1 LNNDIREVKTS
12 TKVYTAADK
21 TSNIYKTPKEEYNR
35 LLTNAVTATY
45 KKAKPKLATRIN
57 ELGIKFAKNKG
68 VEERMQINGTS
79 DCFITLKDHKEN
91 FENNPKTRLINPA
104 KNQIGRISKEILDN
118 INKKL
123 REHLQLNQWKNTKS
137 VIEWF
142 KNLKNKKQLKF
153 VVFDIEQFYPSISQQ
168 LLTDAINFAK
178 QHIQIKKIDVDTIM
192 HARKSLLYKDG
203 DPWMKKEG
211 SIFDVTMGAYDGAE
225 VCELVGIYLL
235 SLLSSKCN
243 KEDMGLYRDDGLAV
257 LRNKSG
263 PQSERTK
270 KAFQKVFSDNGLKI
284 EILCNLKIVNYL
296 DTTLNLNDGTYRPYK
311 KPNDETVY
319 IDANSNH
326 PPNIIKQLPISIET
340 RLKNLSSN
348 KEIFDNA
355 APHYQ
360 EALNKCGYRYIL
372 KFETDEGTNQVNR
385 TRSRKRNVTWFN
397 PPFSKSVSTNVAKYF
412 LTLVDKHFPRNHK
425 FKKLFNRNNLK
436 VSYSCMRNMQ
446 SIVTSHN
453 RKILNEKPQ
462 EEPERTCNC
471 SRNATCPMNGNCLSE
486 NTIYSGKITSS
497 LPNYGQKEYAGLS
510 APPWKGRFNT
520 HTYSFNHRDAA
531 KCEIANEVWRIKDL
545 GGTFDIQW
553 SILGHAA
560 AYNPESNKCNL
571 CLNEKLYINENV
583 DRLLNTRK
591 ELVSKC
597 RHMLKYA
604 LVKKAAAD

>member
-1 LNNDIREVKTS
+1 
-12 TKVYTAADK
+12 
-21 TSNIYKTPKEEYNR
+21 
-35 LLTNAVTATY
+35 
-45 KKAKPKLATRIN
+45 
-57 ELGIKFAKNKG
+57 
-68 VEERMQINGTS
+68 
-79 DCFITLKDHKEN
+79 
-91 FENNPKTRLINPA
+91 
-104 KNQIGRISKEILDN
+104 
-118 INKKL
+118 
-123 REHLQLNQWKNTKS
+123 
-137 VIEWF
+137 
-142 KNLKNKKQLKF
+142 
-153 VVFDIEQFYPSISQQ
+153 
-168 LLTDAINFAK
+168 
-178 QHIQIKKIDVDTIM
+178 
-192 HARKSLLYKDG
+192 
-203 DPWMKKEG
+203 
-211 SIFDVTMGAYDGAE
+211 
-225 VCELVGIYLL
+225 
-235 SLLSSKCN
+235 
-243 KEDMGLYRDDGLAV
+243 
-257 LRNKSG
+257 
-263 PQSERTK
+263 
-270 KAFQKVFSDNGLKI
+270 
-284 EILCNLKIVNYL
+284 
-296 DTTLNLNDGTYRPYK
+296 LNDGTYRPYK

-340 RLKNLSSN
+340 RLKNLSSS

-360 EALNKCGYRYIL
+360 EALNKCGYRHIL
-372 KFETDEGTNQVNR
+372 KFETGEGTNQANR

-520 HTYSFNHRDAA
+520 HTHSFNHRDAA